1 MAGITVKQ
9 RRGTTTEHSAF
20 TGALGEVTV
29 DSTKKVV
36 VVHDGTTAGGFPLNR
51 TYSTTFT
58 AQTTVTVTHNLNTT
72 DIIVACYNSSNVQIS
87 PTSVTI
93 NTSNTCTVVFSG
105 STTGKIVV
113 K

>member
-20 TGALGEVTV
+20 TGALGETTV
-29 DSTKKVV
+29 DTTKKVL
-36 VVHDGTTAGGFPLNR
+36 VVHDGSTAGGFPLNR
-51 TYSTTFT
+51 TYSVSIT

-72 DIIVACYNSSNVQIS
+72 DIIVACYNASNVQITPS
-87 PTSVTI
+87 SVTI
-93 NTSNTCTVVFSG
+93 NNSNTCTVVFSG

>member
-9 RRGTTTEHSAF
+9 RRGTTTEHSSF
-20 TGALGEVTV
+20 TGALGETTV
-29 DSTKKVV
+29 DTTKKVL
-36 VVHDGTTAGGFPLNR
+36 VVHDGSTAGGFPLNR
-51 TYSTTFT
+51 TYSISFT

-72 DIIVACYNSSNVQIS
+72 DIIVACYNGSNVQITPS
-87 PTSVTI
+87 SVTI
-93 NTSNTCTVVFSG
+93 NTNNSCTVVFSS